1 MATRTVIFEAGH
13 FNQRKGINFFFQR
26 RKMHYFPYGGSIDG
40 REDYFTSPKQV
51 QTWLRKKI
59 HWIPPNL
66 EDMLAHTEAP
76 TMIEA
81 DFITL
86 RWRKTFQL
94 FGDKCSFVGRVQMGG
109 GKILLETLQYYVILA
124 DYSDSELVDHSDS
137 KLNGEYESVFVRWTG
152 PPLQTHRQDSAPN
165 RLRFTHIK
173 WDNSAAEKIILEPN
187 ATEIHWDAYTLTIFD
202 RRTKAIRF
210 STRVGKKK

>member
-1 MATRTVIFEAGH
+1 
-13 FNQRKGINFFFQR
+13 
-26 RKMHYFPYGGSIDG
+26 MHYFPYGGSIDG

-59 HWIPPNL
+59 HWVPPNL
-66 EDMLAHTEAP
+66 EDILTHTEAP

-94 FGDKCSFVGRVQMGG
+94 FGDKCSFVGRVQMGD
-109 GKILLETLQYYVILA
+109 GKILLETLQYYVILS
-124 DYSDSELVDHSDS
+124 DHPDSE
-137 KLNGEYESVFVRWTG
+137 LNGEYESVFVRWTG
-152 PPLQTHRQDSAPN
+152 PPLQTHRQDSALN

-210 STRVGKKK
+210 STCVGDKKK